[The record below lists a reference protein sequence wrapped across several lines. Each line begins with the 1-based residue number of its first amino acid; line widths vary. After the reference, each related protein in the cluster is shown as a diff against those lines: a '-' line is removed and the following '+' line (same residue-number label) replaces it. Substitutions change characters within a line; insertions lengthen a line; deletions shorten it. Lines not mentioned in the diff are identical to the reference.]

1 MDTAAAPSA
10 PAAPA
15 AAPAPGTPD
24 LKAAAAT
31 AAAAKPSDSP
41 KHKVKIDGEEKEIG
55 LDELIRGYQTDA
67 TGQKRLKEIAE
78 KEKSFGA
85 EREKVTKAVAA
96 AKSGDYEAL
105 KELGLS
111 ENEIE
116 QLSVKVLSKRQ
127 QSALEEER
135 RKALDPEKRELE
147 DLRRDKEAR
156 DKSDKDREEKT
167 QQETITQTTNE
178 LRGNVIST
186 LDLLPEKMRGSS
198 FFANRALEAWEY
210 ALEHA
215 DEIEKRGIKVTPR
228 FIADKVKAEALEL
241 YKGLVTS
248 AKDEDLGG
256 FIPDD
261 VLERAL
267 KRKNAAPPPAGKQH
281 PAMGGDAKVRTGN
294 EKKGDDE
301 PKRMTESQ
309 LIRKV
314 TQRR

>member
-1 MDTAAAPSA
+1 MPDAAPSA
-10 PAAPA
+10 PAVPA
-15 AAPAPGTPD
+15 AAPAPGATDP
-24 LKAAAAT
+24 KAAAD

-55 LDELIRGYQTDA
+55 LDELINGYQTNA
-67 TGQKRLKEIAE
+67 AGQKRLKEAAE
-78 KEKSFGA
+78 KEKSLGT
-85 EREKVTKAVAA
+85 EREKFTKAVTAM
-96 AKSGDYEAL
+96 KSGDYEAL

-116 QLSVKVLSKRQ
+116 QLSVKVLSKKQ

-156 DKSDKDREEKT
+156 DKSDKDRDEKT
-167 QQETITQTTNE
+167 QQETITKATDD

-210 ALEHA
+210 AIEHQE
-215 DEIEKRGIKVTPR
+215 EIEKRGIKVTPQL
-228 FIADKVKAEALEL
+228 IADKVKAEATEL
-241 YKGLVTS
+241 YKNLVTS
-248 AKDEDLGG
+248 AKDEELGG
-256 FIPDD
+256 YISDE

-267 KRKNAAPPPAGKQH
+267 KRKNAAPGAAAGAQH
-281 PAMGGDAKVRTGN
+281 PAMGGAAKVRTGN
-294 EKKGDDE
+294 EKKPED
-301 PKRMTESQ
+301 PKRMTDAQ
-309 LIRKV
+309 LVRRV
-314 TQRR
+314 TLKR